1 MASRPLRT
9 AFNPEALS
17 VCDQIL
23 EEVWK
28 ELLVG
33 GVLDP
38 RVSEAGRMRTRVA
51 QRVLAVASS
60 GWTDIQIKQLLLR
73 SFRNEANCRQRAS
86 RPSVEFTSSPLPDR

>member
-1 MASRPLRT
+1 MGSRPLRA

-28 ELLVG
+28 ELLMG
-33 GVLDP
+33 RVLDP
-38 RVSEAGRMRTRVA
+38 RVSEASRMRTRVA

-73 SFRNEANCRQRAS
+73 SFRNEANCRQRVQSA
-86 RPSVEFTSSPLPDR
+86 RQCNLPSGLAVD